1 MYQIKSSLCDVGD
14 ISFINASPEYNVTP
28 SKIQSLVFKL
38 IFSQDWINLKF
49 NLKRSANQSSE
60 SSIKC
65 KSPVLGIIENKFFLA
80 GITRSRSLESNQRYL
95 VQQRK
100 NEPYPGS
107 SIKSFRQIIK
117 PRKIRRNQFTLQL
130 NEKSDQDSNFGPI
143 QRQVRPKL
151 KKLGHIICSVIYG

>member
-1 MYQIKSSLCDVGD
+1 MS
-14 ISFINASPEYNVTP
+14 
-28 SKIQSLVFKL
+28 
-38 IFSQDWINLKF
+38 
-49 NLKRSANQSSE
+49 
-60 SSIKC
+60 
-65 KSPVLGIIENKFFLA
+65 FLA

-100 NEPYPGS
+100 KESYPGS
-107 SIKSFRQIIK
+107 SIKPFRQIIK